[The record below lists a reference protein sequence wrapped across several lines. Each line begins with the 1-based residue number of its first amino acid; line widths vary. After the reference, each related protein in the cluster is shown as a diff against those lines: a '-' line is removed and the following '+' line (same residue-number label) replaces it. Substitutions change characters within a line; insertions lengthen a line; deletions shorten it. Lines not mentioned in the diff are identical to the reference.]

1 MWSVM
6 IDFFEQAN
14 WDCDLT
20 IDGDEK
26 TIAANYE
33 QPDVGAWDCYAV
45 AREPQQQCLFYS
57 QCPIAIQS
65 DRWVAVAEFL
75 TRANYGI
82 PIGNFE
88 INLDTGDIRFKTGID
103 IEDDRLS
110 TALFKGI
117 VQANLAMMAKY
128 LPGIVQVGLEE
139 ISATAAI
146 GALEEGAL

>member
-6 IDFFEQAN
+6 IDFFEQAD
-14 WDCDLT
+14 WDYDPA
-20 IDGDEK
+20 IEGDEK

-45 AREPQQQCLFYS
+45 ARELQQQCLFYS
-57 QCPIAIQS
+57 QCPIQIPS
-65 DRWVAVAEFL
+65 DRWAAIAEFL

-88 INLDTGDIRFKTGID
+88 INLDNGDIRFKTGIN

-110 TALFKGI
+110 PALFKGI
-117 VQANLAMMAKY
+117 VQANLDMMTQY
-128 LPGIVQVGLEE
+128 LPGITRVGLE
-139 ISATAAI
+139 SASPI
-146 GALEEGAL
+146 QVIKNLEDQ